1 MASEEDVNDA
11 ANETEADGDG
21 EVAPTKG
28 KKGIVIIGAV
38 ALLAIIGLGV
48 AFSGILDSDEAEE
61 EVAAES
67 AEHAAKPAQPV
78 FYELPEFLV
87 NLSST
92 TGRVSFLKMSVTL
105 ELRDKEAVKKLE
117 AFKPKVMDTFN
128 TYLRELRPTDL
139 SGSAGIYRLREELMV
154 RLNKTLADDLVQDI
168 LFSEILVQ

>member
-1 MASEEDVNDA
+1 MAEEDVNESA
-11 ANETEADGDG
+11 GEAEG
-21 EVAPTKG
+21 EAAPTKG
-28 KKGIVIIGAV
+28 KKGILIIGV
-38 ALLAIIGLGV
+38 VVLLAVIGAGV
-48 AFSGILDSDEAEE
+48 AFSGILGGGEDAAEE
-61 EVAAES
+61 ETVAES
-67 AEHAAKPAQPV
+67 VEKAVKPAEPV

-105 ELRDKEAVKKLE
+105 ELRDKESVKKLE

-139 SGSAGIYRLREELMV
+139 AGSAGIYRLREELMV
-154 RLNKTLADDLVQDI
+154 RLNKTLSDDIVQDI

>member
-1 MASEEDVNDA
+1 MAEEDVNENA
-11 ANETEADGDG
+11 GETEA
-21 EVAPTKG
+21 EEAAPTKG
-28 KKGIVIIGAV
+28 KKGILIIGV
-38 ALLAIIGLGV
+38 VVLLAVIGAGV
-48 AFSGILDSDEAEE
+48 AFSGILGGGKAEDEETVAEKVE
-61 EVAAES
+61 KAV
-67 AEHAAKPAQPV
+67 KPAEPV

-105 ELRDKEAVKKLE
+105 ELRDKESVKKLE

-139 SGSAGIYRLREELMV
+139 AGSAGIYRLREELMV
-154 RLNKTLADDLVQDI
+154 RLNKTLSDDIVQDI